1 MAAIDVVGGG
11 FKVLHEVFSHVSDGS
26 YDDGTIHW
34 VAESPMERG
43 TEVAYNVFFTTPS
56 EAKTFQ
62 GVLRC

>member
-1 MAAIDVVGGG
+1 MAAFDVVGGG

-43 TEVAYNVFFTTPS
+43 TEVDTMFS
-56 EAKTFQ
+56 
-62 GVLRC
+62 LRRRRRPKRSKAC